1 MADSAVVIS
10 NDSKGIP
17 SLYLVV
23 GPADKKGF
31 LPVRDMRNNESK
43 ISESKIEEK
52 LPGSFPSVG
61 DFSARVTDI
70 ITETEAMIPQIDI
83 KEVWELI
90 YGEQSS
96 CTTDFLVE
104 LITEERSAAAF
115 FAVYLALFRD
125 GVYFKRLKNVWEVR
139 NESAVKE
146 MLVSRARQLEKVK
159 VRKDLAELFQSSF
172 EPGADIEAIRI
183 QAASEVFR
191 SWYSRIRQLA
201 IARDPSSFNEEFLD
215 FMDELAHKCRLKG
228 LPHQVAF
235 SLLHNIGA
243 FDVHEN
249 LDLLKY
255 DIRKDFPEE
264 LSFELPELSFD
275 DCTDLTEL
283 YTVTIDDAKT
293 RDIDDAL
300 SISTDGDG
308 FIVHIHIA
316 DPGFYVKPG
325 SSLDSIAMKRGTS
338 VYLPDM
344 VINMLPSS
352 LSEDKASLISK
363 SRRRAMTFK
372 VHVDNEGNIK
382 DFNIFSSVV
391 SVDNRMTYEEVDEK
405 IDDEVFSI
413 FHKMAL
419 LRKANR
425 EKHGAFS
432 VNLPELDIRVEESGE
447 VKILLKNEDTPSHL
461 VVSECM
467 IIANNVAGEYCR
479 RNSIPAIYRVQG
491 PPTSPIKEVNTIAQQ
506 FAALKNIRRGEYS
519 VHPGPHC
526 GLGIGVYVQASS
538 PLRRYGDLLAHRQIM
553 THLSGGTLLTIEE
566 VTKIHGTVDAA
577 VNAASITERNSENY
591 WLFEYIRQNLPL
603 SVECTVLDVFPEGTR
618 GLIYINKL
626 AMRQTV
632 SFAKSVT
639 PGDVVQFTVKACDPR
654 REYMNMTHDKELS

>member
-10 NDSKGIP
+10 NDSKGNP
-17 SLYLVV
+17 SLYLVI

-31 LPVRDMRNNESK
+31 LPVRDMRGNESK
-43 ISESKIEEK
+43 LAESKIEEK

-61 DFSARVTDI
+61 DFSARATDI
-70 ITETEAMIPQIDI
+70 IAEAETMMPEIDI
-83 KEVWELI
+83 KEVWDLI

-96 CTTDFLVE
+96 CTTDFLTE
-104 LITEERSAAAF
+104 LITEDRRASAIY
-115 FAVYLALFRD
+115 AVYLSLFRD
-125 GVYFKRLKNVWEVR
+125 GVYFKRVKNVWEVR

-146 MLVSRARQLEKVK
+146 MLVSRSRMLEKVK
-159 VRKDLAELFQSSF
+159 IRRELTELFQSSF
-172 EPGADIEAIRI
+172 APGVDIDNIRLKVS
-183 QAASEVFR
+183 SEVYR

-215 FMDELAHKCRLKG
+215 FMDELAHKCSLKG

-235 SLLHNIGA
+235 SLLRHIGA
-243 FDVHEN
+243 FDEHEN

-255 DIRKDFPEE
+255 DIRRDFPED
-264 LSFELPELSFD
+264 LFFELPELTFE
-275 DCTDLTEL
+275 DCTDLTNL

-300 SISTDGDG
+300 SISTDDDG

-325 SSLDSIAMKRGTS
+325 TPLDSIAMKRGTS

-344 VINMLPSS
+344 VINMLPSI
-352 LSEDKASLISK
+352 LSEYVGSLIQGEK
-363 SRRRAMTFK
+363 RRAMTFK
-372 VHVDNEGNIK
+372 VRVDNEGNIK

-391 SVDNRMTYEEVDEK
+391 SVDRRMTYEEVDEQ
-405 IDDEVFSI
+405 IGDEIFSI
-413 FHKMAL
+413 YHKMAL
-419 LRKANR
+419 LRKSYR
-425 EKHGAFS
+425 EKQGAFS
-432 VNLPELDIRVEESGE
+432 VNLPELDIHVEESGE
-447 VKILLKNEDTPSHL
+447 ITVLLKNEETPSHL

-553 THLSGGTLLTIEE
+553 THLSGGSLLTIEE

-577 VNAASITERNSENY
+577 VSAASITEKNSENY
-591 WLFEYIRQNLPL
+591 WLFEYIRRNLPF